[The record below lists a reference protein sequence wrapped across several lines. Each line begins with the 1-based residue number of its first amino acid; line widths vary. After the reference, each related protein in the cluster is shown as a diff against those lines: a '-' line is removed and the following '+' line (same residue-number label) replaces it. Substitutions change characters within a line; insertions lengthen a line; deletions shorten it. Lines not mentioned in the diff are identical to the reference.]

1 MEQNKSALPQN
12 DNDFNSV
19 EDRVFE
25 FLEMSQKI
33 LALVKHEN
41 IILEKCGCL
50 SLESYLEHRDALL
63 RNYEQN
69 ARFLIEHSVADAKD
83 STTRLL
89 LASELSA
96 VRAALSD
103 NTTYQFESLKNKIS
117 LTKGEKSWH

>member
-12 DNDFNSV
+12 ENDFDAV

-33 LALVKHEN
+33 LTLIKHEN

-50 SLESYLEHRDALL
+50 SLESYLDHRNALL
-63 RNYEQN
+63 KSYEQN
-69 ARFLIEHSVADAKD
+69 ARLLIENSVIDAED
-83 STTRLL
+83 SATRQL

-96 VRAALSD
+96 VKAALSD
-103 NTTYQFESLKNKIS
+103 NTTYQFESIKNKIS